1 MDGGGS
7 QANRFKYTLWSPVY
21 DRFARVFDRMRRR
34 SLEVAAVLPGE
45 RVLLVG
51 AGTGLDL
58 EYLPREA
65 CITAIDITPA
75 MIERLRTRARG
86 LGVDVD
92 ARVMDGQAL
101 AFPDASF
108 DVAVLHLIV
117 AVVPDPVRCLREV
130 ERVLRPGGRAVVLD
144 KFVPDDREPTL
155 GQRLANPVMR
165 FFGTE
170 ITRKL
175 GAILSESR
183 LRVAHEEPLAMN
195 GYYKVVLLRKPN
207 AGEAV

>member
-1 MDGGGS
+1 MHVDSGGS
-7 QANRFKYTLWSPVY
+7 QPNRFKYTLWSPVY

-34 SLEVAAVLPGE
+34 SLEVASVQPGE
-45 RVLLVG
+45 RVLLLG

-65 CITAIDITPA
+65 RITAIDITPA
-75 MIERLRTRARG
+75 MIERLKHRARE
-86 LGVDVD
+86 LGMDVDV
-92 ARVMDGQAL
+92 RVMDGQAL

-108 DVAVLHLIV
+108 DTVVLHLIV
-117 AVVPDPVRCLREV
+117 AVIPYPVRCLREV

-155 GQRLANPVMR
+155 GQRLLNPVMR

-175 GAILSESR
+175 GVLMSETG
-183 LRVAHEEPLAMN
+183 LRMVHEEPLAMN
-195 GYYKVVLLRKPN
+195 GFYKVAVLCKPD
-207 AGEAV
+207 AD